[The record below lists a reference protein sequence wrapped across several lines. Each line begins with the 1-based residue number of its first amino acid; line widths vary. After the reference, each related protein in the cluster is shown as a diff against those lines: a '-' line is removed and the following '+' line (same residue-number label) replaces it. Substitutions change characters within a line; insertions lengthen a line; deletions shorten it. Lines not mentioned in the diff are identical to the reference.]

1 MAKASSLYRKKMM
14 KEGNLE
20 YQKGRKNMVSEN
32 MSLIVWYDRTSTL
45 EFAKLCLMVEAK
57 FVVLSNVVLN
67 VCKGLLKTII
77 LQTRED
83 NKT

>member
-20 YQKGRKNMVSEN
+20 YQKGRKNMVSKN